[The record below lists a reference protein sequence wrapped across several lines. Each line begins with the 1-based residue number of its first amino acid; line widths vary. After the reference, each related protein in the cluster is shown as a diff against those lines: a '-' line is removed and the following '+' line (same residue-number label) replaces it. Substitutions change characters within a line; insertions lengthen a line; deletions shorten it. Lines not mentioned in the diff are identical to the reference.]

1 MAVNAQILDGLKLAS
16 DIKSQIASKIKS
28 ENLTLGLGTILVGSD
43 PSSHSYVA
51 GKHRDCA
58 EVGINSIQIEL
69 PDDAS
74 ESAILAAVKS
84 LNDDPKCTGFI
95 VQLPLPKGVDANK
108 VLGAIDPTKD
118 ADGLHPLNLGKLVL
132 QQEGP
137 LPCTPQAILELVS
150 RNGISWD
157 GKEVVV
163 LGRGTTVGRP
173 LGLLLSGR
181 SANATVTLTHT
192 GTQELLSHTKVADIV
207 IVALGKPHF
216 LKSEMVKDGAIVIDV
231 GLTRVAGKL
240 VGDVDPSV
248 YEKVSA
254 YSPVPGGIGPMTR
267 AMLLK
272 NVVELSK
279 WSAN

>member
-1 MAVNAQILDGLKLAS
+1 M
-16 DIKSQIASKIKS
+16 
-28 ENLTLGLGTILVGSD
+28 
-43 PSSHSYVA
+43 
-51 GKHRDCA
+51 
-58 EVGINSIQIEL
+58 
-69 PDDAS
+69 
-74 ESAILAAVKS
+74 
-84 LNDDPKCTGFI
+84 
-95 VQLPLPKGVDANK
+95 
-108 VLGAIDPTKD
+108 
-118 ADGLHPLNLGKLVL
+118 
-132 QQEGP
+132 
-137 LPCTPQAILELVS
+137 
-150 RNGISWD
+150 
-157 GKEVVV
+157 
-163 LGRGTTVGRP
+163 
-173 LGLLLSGR
+173 
-181 SANATVTLTHT
+181 TLTHT

-216 LKSEMVKDGAIVIDV
+216 LKSEMVRDGAIVIDV